1 MMYGVYGNDIF
12 SARKLDAPA
21 LRAGRW
27 TPEHPNNERPS
38 LRYNRQY
45 HASSWSVEDGSF
57 LRISNITL
65 GYTLPPEKVRGIKHM
80 RLYVSA
86 SNPFTFSKV
95 SEYDPEVGE
104 NGIGGVPYPRVS
116 TITCGAEFK
125 F

>member
-1 MMYGVYGNDIF
+1 M
-12 SARKLDAPA
+12 RRP

-80 RLYVSA
+80 RLYVSV